1 MLGDGGLK
9 RGVKAI
15 DSVMLIYGDVFFED
29 DDDLCPGSEAVMML
43 ERYES
48 FISSYSCDWL
58 IEFKRKCYY
67 ACYCELDGFP
77 PLHMS
82 FSVFLG

>member
-48 FISSYSCDWL
+48 IISYHFPDLRLSC
-58 IEFKRKCYY
+58 KQ
-67 ACYCELDGFP
+67 
-77 PLHMS
+77 PL
-82 FSVFLG
+82 VCV

>member
-1 MLGDGGLK
+1 MPGDKSLK

-48 FISSYSCDWL
+48 IISYH
-58 IEFKRKCYY
+58 
-67 ACYCELDGFP
+67 FP
-77 PLHMS
+77 
-82 FSVFLG
+82 